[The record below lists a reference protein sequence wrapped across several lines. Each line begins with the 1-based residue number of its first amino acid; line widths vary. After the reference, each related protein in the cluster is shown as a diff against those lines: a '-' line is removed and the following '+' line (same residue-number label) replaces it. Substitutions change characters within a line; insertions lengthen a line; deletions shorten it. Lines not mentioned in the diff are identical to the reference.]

1 MLIGEEK
8 KVGVKKM
15 KWIPQ
20 DMEMFIKARE
30 YIDTVVIPLYPISF
44 GDDAKQTANMVEFI
58 TLLTNQLEKQFKG
71 RLILLPGYTYLKKQD
86 PNKLVAD
93 LQHWENALEQEEFKH
108 IFYVTSD
115 IDWKMQEQQLAGSLL
130 WLPALPLDQMEEKY
144 KNSIIEDQIK
154 QLINLFVARW
164 HVEL

>member
-1 MLIGEEK
+1 
-8 KVGVKKM
+8 M
-15 KWIPQ
+15 KWSPQ
-20 DMEMFIKARE
+20 DMDMFIKARE

-71 RLILLPGYTYLKKQD
+71 RLILLPGYTYLKEQD
-86 PNKLVAD
+86 PNKWVSD
-93 LQHWENALEQEEFKH
+93 LKHWENALEKEEFKH
-108 IFYVTSD
+108 VFYVTSD
-115 IDWKMQEQQLAGSLL
+115 IDWKMHENQFAGSLL
-130 WLPALPLDQMEEKY
+130 WLPALPLDQMDEKS

>member
-1 MLIGEEK
+1 
-8 KVGVKKM
+8 M

-20 DMEMFIKARE
+20 DMEMFLKARE

-44 GDDAKQTANMVEFI
+44 GDDAKQTANMVDFI

-86 PNKLVAD
+86 PNKLVSD
-93 LQHWENALEQEEFKH
+93 LQHWENALVQEEFKH

-115 IDWKMQEQQLAGSLL
+115 IDWKMQEQQLSGSLL
-130 WLPALPLDQMEEKY
+130 WLPALPLDQMEEKS